1 MNTAPQILNQSLAHL
16 TDRAVQYDAPSG
28 ERSMRDT
35 VAMFNTLTKNNL
47 SERDGWQFMA
57 LLKMVRSRQG
67 GFKAD
72 TYEDGAA
79 YVALA
84 GEAAAAEHARHI
96 ETMAA
101 LQQATKETAAPKLS
115 LVETN
120 HVDDAASRKTHRNRA
135 KPTVQKPARRTSARR
150 R

>member
-1 MNTAPQILNQSLAHL
+1 MKTTAPQILQNSLGHL
-16 TDRAVQYDAPSG
+16 DARAVHYDAPGG

-47 SERDGWQFMA
+47 SERDGWQFME

-67 GFKAD
+67 AFKAD

-79 YVALA
+79 YAALA
-84 GEAAAAEHARHI
+84 GEAAASEHAAHI
-96 ETMAA
+96 ECMAA
-101 LQQATKETAAPKLS
+101 LQIATTPQLT
-115 LVETN
+115 LVEKN
-120 HVDDAASRKTHRNRA
+120 HVDDATSRKTHRNRA
-135 KPTVQKPARRTSARR
+135 KPTVQKPARTTRARR